1 MCRISKLGQEL
12 KYLNPC
18 LQVFAGGAS
27 EGQLQPG
34 DRILNINTVDTEL
47 MTHFEAQHLFK

>member
-12 KYLNPC
+12 KYLNPS